1 MSAAPAR
8 RTALAVLGGALVL
21 AGCAANNPSSWSQ
34 AQPTKRTPMTVKL
47 EQLPLPGDRVAIAV
61 YNFTDQTGQFK
72 PTEGVQTLSRA
83 VTQGATSLLVKAL
96 QEAGNQDRKST
107 RLNYSNYCA

>member
-83 VTQGATSLLVKAL
+83 VTQGATSLLVTAIGRASCR
-96 QEAGNQDRKST
+96 ERVCP
-107 RLNYSNYCA
+107 YV

>member
-1 MSAAPAR
+1 
-8 RTALAVLGGALVL
+8 
-21 AGCAANNPSSWSQ
+21 
-34 AQPTKRTPMTVKL
+34 MTVKL

-83 VTQGATSLLVKAL
+83 VTQGATSILVKAL
-96 QEAGNQDRKST
+96 QEAVNHGRSEEHTSELQSLMRSSYAVFCLKKKKTTDQTYTERVST
-107 RLNYSNYCA
+107 VAL

>member
-72 PTEGVQTLSRA
+72 PTEGVQTLRSEERR
-83 VTQGATSLLVKAL
+83 VGKECVSTCRSWWS
-96 QEAGNQDRKST
+96 QDH
-107 RLNYSNYCA
+107 